1 MSLPLFMPVTMLTTA
16 ILGIILVGLGA
27 YVIHGRFKHVLAHGD
42 QGNVDMLIRMRTQSN
57 FIEYVPIAL
66 ILLALLESSG
76 ADQRILAFGAIVLV
90 LLRISHIF
98 GMRQDQPAIFRRIG
112 AMGTFIILIIASIW
126 ALLVAI
132 ASLIPWSL

>member
-1 MSLPLFMPVTMLTTA
+1 
-16 ILGIILVGLGA
+16 
-27 YVIHGRFKHVLAHGD
+27 
-42 QGNVDMLIRMRTQSN
+42 MLIRMRTQSN

-76 ADQRILAFGAIVLV
+76 ADQRILAFGSIVLV

-126 ALLVAI
+126 ALFIAI
-132 ASLIPWSL
+132 ASLIPWSLW